1 MGKPRAHTLYPRRRW
16 FWSFALVLTC
26 LLVLVLGAYTL
37 WLDHEVRAR
46 FQNAHWALPA
56 HVYARPLEIYPGAR
70 LTEHELRSSLKRLG
84 YRRSRTVSGPGTYS
98 VGGRAISI
106 KTRPFTFWD
115 GHQDAQSVRV
125 NFDTGGVTR
134 LTDVSTHKREALV
147 RLDPLLIG
155 SIYPTHGADR
165 ILVRLGKVPPLLPKG
180 LVAVEDR
187 SFYSNIGIDFKAIAR
202 ALVADVMAGHIV
214 QGGSTLT
221 QQLVK
226 NFFLGNRR
234 TLWRKFNEAIMAVLL
249 EVHYSKRDILG
260 TYLNEVYLGQDGNR
274 SIHGFGLA
282 SYFYFNKPLNE
293 LEPQE
298 LALLIGL
305 VKGPSYYDPRR
316 HPHRALARR
325 NVVLEI
331 LAQQGLMSSASAKRD
346 EHKPLGVVT
355 TPNEATTQYPA
366 FVDLVRR
373 QLLGEY
379 REQDLT
385 SEGLR
390 IFTTLDP
397 RIQANTEREVARGLA
412 RLERK
417 HGLGHGTLQAAAV
430 VVSAQ
435 SGDVLAVVGG
445 RDPRYAGFNRA
456 LDAHR
461 QVGSLLKPAVYLT
474 ALEHPHH
481 YTLITP
487 LKDEPISVPR
497 PNGPPWRPRNY
508 ERVFHGEVPLFS
520 ALAHS
525 YNVATVRLGMGLGV
539 SNVVDTLTAL
549 GLDQTPTPL
558 PSLLL
563 GAVNL
568 SPLQVAQIYNTFAS
582 GGFYNPLLSIK
593 EVTNTN
599 GQPLKHYPLEIKPA
613 VAAGPLYLDTWAMK
627 QVLRVGTARSAY
639 NVLPNNLALA
649 GKTGTTED
657 LHDSWFAGFGSDLE
671 TVVWVG
677 RDDNQS
683 THLTGATGALQIWS
697 RVMRDNGA
705 QGLDTDPPPNVT
717 SVRVL
722 PGRDRL
728 ADAHCSGA
736 IKVPFIRGSAPQ
748 QRAPCA
754 GGKGAHRVLNWLR
767 GLFQ

>member
-1 MGKPRAHTLYPRRRW
+1 MAKRKYHAPFLWRRW
-16 FWSFALVLTC
+16 LLSAVVVVVCLTALG
-26 LLVLVLGAYTL
+26 LGGYTL
-37 WLDHEVRAR
+37 WLDREVRAHFKSAR
-46 FQNAHWALPA
+46 WALPA
-56 HVYARPLEIYPGAR
+56 HVYARPLEIYQGLH
-70 LTEHELRSSLKRLG
+70 LTENQLRKSLKRLG
-84 YRRSRTVSGPGTYS
+84 YRRAQSVSGPGTYS
-98 VGGRAISI
+98 VDGDTLSLESRA
-106 KTRPFTFWD
+106 FTFWD
-115 GHQDAQSVRV
+115 GHQDAQSARV
-125 NFDTGGVTR
+125 HFGAAGVAQLIDPATNKQ
-134 LTDVSTHKREALV
+134 LALV

-155 SIYPTHGADR
+155 SIYPAHGADR
-165 ILVRLGKVPPLLPKG
+165 ILVRLDHVPPLLTKG

-187 SFYSNIGIDFKAIAR
+187 GFYSNIGIDFKAIAR
-202 ALVADVMAGHIV
+202 ALLADIRAGHIV

-260 TYLNEVYLGQDGNR
+260 TYLNEVYLGQDGSR
-274 SIHGFGLA
+274 SIRGFGLA
-282 SYFYFNKPLNE
+282 SYFYFNKPLSE

-298 LALLIGL
+298 VALLVGL

-316 HPHRALARR
+316 HPKRAKARR
-325 NVVLEI
+325 NLVLQI
-331 LAQQGLMSSASAKRD
+331 FGQQGVMPSAEAKRD
-346 EHKPLGVVT
+346 ERKPLDVVA
-355 TPNEATTQYPA
+355 TPDESTTQYPA

-373 QLLGEY
+373 QLLGQY

-397 RIQANTEREVARGLA
+397 RIQANTEQEVSRGLS
-412 RLERK
+412 RLEQA
-417 HGLGHGTLQAAAV
+417 HGLGHDTLQSAAV
-430 VVSAQ
+430 VASAQ
-435 SGDVLAVVGG
+435 SGDVLALVAG
-445 RDPRYAGFNRA
+445 RHPRFAGFNRA

-474 ALEHPHH
+474 ALEHPYR
-481 YTLITP
+481 YTLITD

-508 ERVFHGEVPLFS
+508 ERVFHGEVPLYS

-525 YNVATVRLGMGLGV
+525 YNVATVRLGMKLGV
-539 SNVVDTLTAL
+539 GDVVDTLTAL
-549 GLDQTPTPL
+549 GLDQPPAPL

-582 GGFYNPLLSIK
+582 GGFYNPLLAIK
-593 EVTNTN
+593 AVTTQH
-599 GQPLKHYPLEIKPA
+599 GRPLKRYPLEIKPA
-613 VAAGPLYLDTWAMK
+613 VAAGPLYLDTWAME
-627 QVLRVGTARSAY
+627 QVLRIGTARSAY
-639 NVLPNNLALA
+639 DVLPNSLTLA
-649 GKTGTTED
+649 GKTGTTDD
-657 LHDSWFAGFGSDLE
+657 LRDSWFAGFGANLE

-697 RVMRDNGA
+697 RIMRDNGV
-705 QGLDTDPPPNVT
+705 QGLDADPPSNVT
-717 SVRVL
+717 LVRVL
-722 PGRDRL
+722 PGRDQR
-728 ADAHCSGA
+728 ADGHCSGA
-736 IKVPFIRGSAPQ
+736 IEVPFIRGSAPQ
-748 QRAPCA
+748 QRATCA
-754 GGKGAHRVLNWLR
+754 GGNKAHRVLDWLR
-767 GLFQ
+767 GLF